1 VSDTFPHES
10 PHRAKAHRI
19 AWLWL
24 PVIAYAAVIFILSS
38 ISETPSLPEGISD
51 KGLHGG
57 LYAGFAL
64 VLVRALARGRW
75 AGVTFLSA
83 CLAVSLAVM
92 YGVSDEV
99 HQSFVPGRT
108 ADAADVAADAW
119 GAGVAA
125 SVAWIIARLG
135 SRGTGARI

>member
-10 PHRAKAHRI
+10 SHRAKAHRI

-119 GAGVAA
+119 GAGAAA

>member
-1 VSDTFPHES
+1 MSDNFPHES
-10 PHRAKAHRI
+10 PRRAKARRI

-135 SRGTGARI
+135 SRGAGARI